1 MWTRAL
7 LKQNAK
13 EAFQRNYWMCVAV
26 SFVVLVLM
34 GGFSFGSSSTVNVSN
49 VNNTNDTNYSM
60 ESLVEFL
67 EQIPSYFWTIFFVAA
82 VVGLI
87 IGLCVSILFTNL
99 VQVGCNRYF
108 LENREHKTSFGQLFY
123 SFQGGRYG
131 TTVWVMFLKTLYIW
145 GWTLLLFIPGIIKS
159 YSYMLVP
166 YILAE
171 NTSLSHT
178 RVFELSREMMRGHK
192 WDAFVL
198 ELSFFG
204 WFLLSSFTG
213 GILNIFYV
221 NPYVYATYA
230 EFYSALKAEAKM
242 KGILQPGELPE
253 LLVSEE

>member
-13 EAFQRNYWMCVAV
+13 EAFKRNYWMCVAV
-26 SFVVLVLM
+26 SFVTLVLM
-34 GGFSFGSSSTVNVSN
+34 GGFSVGGSSTVD
-49 VNNTNDTNYSM
+49 VNNASDTTLDYSM

-67 EQIPSYFWTIFFVAA
+67 EQVPPYFWTILWVAMA
-82 VVGLI
+82 VGLI
-87 IGLCVSILFTNL
+87 IGLCVSILFTNV

-108 LENREHKTSFGQLFY
+108 LENREHKTGFGQLFY

-131 TTVWVMFLKTLYIW
+131 TTVWVMFLKTLYIF
-145 GWTLLLFIPGIIKS
+145 GWSLLFFIPGIVKA

-166 YILAE
+166 YIVAE
-171 NTSLSHT
+171 NPSLDHK
-178 RVFELSREMMRGHK
+178 RVFQLSREMMYGHK

-198 ELSFFG
+198 ELSFMG
-204 WFLLSSFTG
+204 WFLLASFTG

-230 EFYSALKAEAKM
+230 EFYSAMKAEAKM
-242 KGILQPGELPE
+242 KGILQPGELSDTIVPE
-253 LLVSEE
+253 E